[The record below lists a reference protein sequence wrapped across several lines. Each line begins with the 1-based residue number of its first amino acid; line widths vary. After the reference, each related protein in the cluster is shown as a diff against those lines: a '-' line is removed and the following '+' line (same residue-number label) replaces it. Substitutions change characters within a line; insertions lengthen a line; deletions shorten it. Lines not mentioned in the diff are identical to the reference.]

1 MKIVR
6 ENIEFERGR
15 DPRSAMKI
23 GSKEILKSDILGRQS
38 GWTLPEKQ
46 RPSDLLE
53 LDPDDVYILGFA
65 GETDKDEY
73 FFNDYTQML
82 EDTCNEGKLL
92 SAKNY
97 GENGYNLYQTKFG
110 RIVRAMLDEEGLYYY
125 GDLESAL
132 NIGIQNIPQGERE
145 SIF

>member
-1 MKIVR
+1 
-6 ENIEFERGR
+6 
-15 DPRSAMKI
+15 MKI

-46 RPSDLLE
+46 RPSDLLG

-65 GETDKDEY
+65 GEVDYGKWH
-73 FFNDYTQML
+73 FNEFTKML
-82 EDTCNEGKLL
+82 YDTCGRGEFIGSKKYGDNTYTLKDTHVGK
-92 SAKNY
+92 
-97 GENGYNLYQTKFG
+97 
-110 RIVRAMLDEEGLYYY
+110 IVKAELDEEGLYFY
-125 GDLESAL
+125 GGLDAAL